1 MNPDSA
7 YLAKALPMARL
18 LYEASHGDFECV
30 PENYSEHFSHC
41 FQDGDVSLLSAFSK
55 FSAEDELENWEL
67 DEAIEL
73 LSKVEPD
80 FWPDPES
87 IEHLDLGGIFSNGD
101 EEIEDRSEKGELEFV
116 EDNLSSSEKVQ
127 KVISAV
133 IHSVFGE
140 KVDTIRDRSG
150 NFPSPKNNFLQD
162 EDGTFSGTF
171 KYDNY
176 KFLFE
181 ILPTEQGWVCTY
193 RMDEKSLD
201 SLERNT
207 DIKNTKKSSQRR
219 KVRHRGWS

>member
-1 MNPDSA
+1 
-7 YLAKALPMARL
+7 MARL

-30 PENYSEHFSHC
+30 PENYSEHFKHC

-55 FSAEDELENWEL
+55 FSMDGELENWEL

-87 IEHLDLGGIFSNGD
+87 IEHLDLGGIFSNGG
-101 EEIEDRSEKGELEFV
+101 EETLDFV
-116 EDNLSSSEKVQ
+116 EDNLSSSERVQ
-127 KVISAV
+127 KVLSAV
-133 IHSVFGE
+133 IYSVFGE
-140 KVDTIRDRSG
+140 KVDAIRDKSG
-150 NFPSPKNNFLQD
+150 GYPSPKNNFLQD

-171 KYDNY
+171 KFDSY

-201 SLERNT
+201 SLEKNT
-207 DIKNTKKSSQRR
+207 DIKNKKQAPQHR

>member
-18 LYEASHGDFECV
+18 LYEASRGDFECV
-30 PENYSEHFSHC
+30 PETYSEHFSHC

-55 FSAEDELENWEL
+55 FSIDGELENWEL

-87 IEHLDLGGIFSNGD
+87 IEHLDLGGIFSNEQ
-101 EEIEDRSEKGELEFV
+101 EESLDFV
-116 EDNLSSSEKVQ
+116 EDNLSSSERAQ
-127 KVISAV
+127 KVLSVV
-133 IHSVFGE
+133 IYSVFGE

-150 NFPSPKNNFLQD
+150 NFPSPKNSFLQD

-171 KYDNY
+171 KYGDY

-181 ILPTEQGWVCTY
+181 VIPTEQGWVCTY

-201 SLERNT
+201 SLEKNT
-207 DIKNTKKSSQRR
+207 DIKNKKKAPQHR
-219 KVRHRGWS
+219 KVRNRGWS

>member
-55 FSAEDELENWEL
+55 FSAEDVLENWEL

-80 FWPDPES
+80 FWPDPGS
-87 IEHLDLGGIFSNGD
+87 IEHLDLGGIFSDGNGETLD
-101 EEIEDRSEKGELEFV
+101 FV
-116 EDNLSSSEKVQ
+116 EDNLSSSERVQ
-127 KVISAV
+127 KVLSAV
-133 IHSVFGE
+133 IYSVFGE
-140 KVDTIRDRSG
+140 KVDTIRDKSG
-150 NFPSPKNNFLQD
+150 GYPSPKNNFLQD
-162 EDGTFSGTF
+162 GDGTFSGSF
-171 KYDNY
+171 KFDKY

-207 DIKNTKKSSQRR
+207 DIKNTKKSPQHR